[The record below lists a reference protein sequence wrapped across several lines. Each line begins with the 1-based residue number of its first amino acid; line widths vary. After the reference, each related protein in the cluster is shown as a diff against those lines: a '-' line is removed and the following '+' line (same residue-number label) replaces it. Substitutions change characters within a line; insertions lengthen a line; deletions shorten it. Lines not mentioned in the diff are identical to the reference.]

1 MSGPE
6 AGRPEAGPAEA
17 DKHVYVPSDGHGLK
31 HDPFNAIVGP
41 RPIGWVSTVDA
52 EGRRNLAPYSFF
64 NAFNYKPPIV
74 GFCSVGWKDSVANVT
89 ATCEFVWNLAT
100 RATADAMNATSATVE
115 HAVDE
120 FELGRLTPAP
130 SLKVAPPRV
139 AQSPVNFECRVTQ
152 IVQLKT
158 AAGED
163 VPSWMVFGEV
173 VAVHIDRALIAD
185 GAYDTAA
192 ARPILRGGGLADYFE
207 IGPEALFK
215 MARPK

>member
-1 MSGPE
+1 MSDVTP
-6 AGRPEAGPAEA
+6 AGAGPVEA
-17 DKHVYVPSDGHGLK
+17 DKHTYVPADGHGLK

-74 GFCSVGWKDSVANVT
+74 GFCSVGWKDSVANATVT
-89 ATCEFVWNLAT
+89 SAFVWNLAT
-100 RATADAMNATSATVE
+100 RAVAEAMNATAASVE

-120 FELGRLTPAP
+120 FGLGGLTPLP
-130 SLKVAPPRV
+130 SLRVAPARV
-139 AQSPVNFECRVTQ
+139 AQSPVNFECQVTQ

-158 AAGED
+158 VSGHD
-163 VPSWMVFGEV
+163 VPSWVVFGEV
-173 VAVHIDRALIAD
+173 VAVHIDRTLIAD

-192 ARPILRGGGLADYFE
+192 AHPILRGGGPADYFE

-215 MARPK
+215 MERPK